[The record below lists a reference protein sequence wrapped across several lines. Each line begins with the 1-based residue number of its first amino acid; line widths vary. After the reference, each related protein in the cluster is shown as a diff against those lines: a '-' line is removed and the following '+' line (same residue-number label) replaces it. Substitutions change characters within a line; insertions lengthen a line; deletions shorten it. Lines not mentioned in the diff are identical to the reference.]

1 MKWDFL
7 KAQEKFSELISRAR
21 NEGPQHVGE
30 PGEGVVV
37 ISEEEYDRLTGKRMS
52 FIEFLMSGPGLEG
65 LDLSRDKS
73 PMRNL
78 DV

>member
-1 MKWDFL
+1 MNWDIS
-7 KAQEKFSELISRAR
+7 KAQQKFSELISRAR

-30 PGEGVVV
+30 AGEGVVV

-52 FIEFLMSGPGLEG
+52 FTEFLMSGPGLEE

-73 PMRNL
+73 PMR
-78 DV
+78 DVDS